1 MNLGLLVTEGPSLA
15 RGALVVIE
23 IAAGHL
29 TLGFIGGLILT
40 IMQVYGGKF
49 ASNLSNMIQK
59 IFRSI
64 PALVLLIMAY
74 FGLTRII
81 SMPAII
87 VAIIA
92 LGVRSM
98 AYQSQ
103 VFRGGFKGV
112 DPKQME
118 AALSIG
124 MSRFQAVRSIILP
137 QVLRKVIGPWSNIF
151 NMEVKDISLAYAIG
165 VLEIL
170 KRGRYI
176 IRYTH
181 GNSLLIY
188 LSVAVFYFILARA
201 GNMVLYRLEEMLRV
215 PGFEGRGGS

>member
-1 MNLGLLVTEGPSLA
+1 MNLGLLAREGPSLA
-15 RGALVVIE
+15 QGALVVIK

-29 TLGFIGGLILT
+29 TLGLIGGITLA
-40 IMQVYGGKF
+40 IMQVYGGRF
-49 ASNLSNMIQK
+49 ASSISDIIQK

-64 PALVLLIMAY
+64 PVLVLLIMAY
-74 FGLTRII
+74 FGLTRLVE
-81 SMPAII
+81 MPAII

-103 VFRGGFKGV
+103 VFRGGFKAV
-112 DPKQME
+112 DPGQME
-118 AALSIG
+118 SALSIG
-124 MSRFQAVRSIILP
+124 MTKLESIRFIILP

-188 LSVAVFYFILARA
+188 LSVALFYFLLARA
-201 GNMVLYRLEEMLRV
+201 GNTILYRLEALLRV
-215 PGFEGRGGS
+215 PGFEGRGDS